1 MLFPPLKLE
10 QASVSYGNPV
20 SETSVKYKPCDRK
33 SADSLRF
40 ICDPEEERTD
50 GHTKDHKERQSWT
63 VDEYMTQTKEEE
75 KKDMVTKQKSCDSKL
90 KRKRLNKQVVVKF
103 GRGRVKCKNL
113 KGANIK

>member
-1 MLFPPLKLE
+1 
-10 QASVSYGNPV
+10 
-20 SETSVKYKPCDRK
+20 
-33 SADSLRF
+33 
-40 ICDPEEERTD
+40 
-50 GHTKDHKERQSWT
+50 
-63 VDEYMTQTKEEE
+63 MTQTKEEE